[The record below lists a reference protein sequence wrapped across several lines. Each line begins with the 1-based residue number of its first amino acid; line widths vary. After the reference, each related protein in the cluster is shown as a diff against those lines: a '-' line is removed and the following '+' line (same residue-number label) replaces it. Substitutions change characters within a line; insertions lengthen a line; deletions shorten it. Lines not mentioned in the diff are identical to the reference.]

1 MTEDH
6 DEIRDIGDIPEYETN
21 ELRGIVRKVLDNHYD
36 EFIDGFV
43 VSVYGD
49 LKRPLTSTAFN
60 VLFQEEVPQ
69 EEIDALVE
77 EGMSEFFGDREPK
90 EEERDRAIEYSLQYA
105 LVALSM
111 RYPWLLARK
120 KRGGL

>member
-1 MTEDH
+1 M
-6 DEIRDIGDIPEYETN
+6 
-21 ELRGIVRKVLDNHYD
+21 
-36 EFIDGFV
+36 
-43 VSVYGD
+43 SVYGD
-49 LKRPLTSTAFN
+49 LQRPLTATAFN

>member
-49 LKRPLTSTAFN
+49 LKRPLPSTAFN
-60 VLFQEEVPQ
+60 VLFQEEVP
-69 EEIDALVE
+69 
-77 EGMSEFFGDREPK
+77 
-90 EEERDRAIEYSLQYA
+90 
-105 LVALSM
+105 
-111 RYPWLLARK
+111 
-120 KRGGL
+120 